1 MLKMDVSFKLILLS
15 LFFAQMA
22 IEMSA
27 GQNGPDDSEI
37 SNQLILS
44 IYVDDSGRALIN
56 GYVDDPESLAILSS
70 ESSSEYTYDNGSRE
84 LYALTGALTT
94 KSRNNWTIQFESTG
108 SYDEYLVMVYL
119 PENAR
124 LKGAKCSSG
133 IDHLVS
139 ASNESFIIECHGSG
153 ITDPAV
159 FIEYII
165 PLAKSPRADGN
176 DSGDGYAGYSY
187 RAIALFFLLAAGL
200 CLLALILRFRHAS
213 VKAADRTETGK
224 AIASPTAP
232 APDSSHLS
240 VPLKEN
246 NDPGWPPLL
255 RDEKIEAGASS
266 SNKNHVDAMEL
277 TREVSAVMDTLT
289 DREKSIMTILL
300 KRGGAMTQTDLRN
313 ELDMSKSSLSGI
325 LTSME
330 RRKIITKRGKGRTN
344 VIELSKE
351 FLNHRERS

>member
-1 MLKMDVSFKLILLS
+1 
-15 LFFAQMA
+15 
-22 IEMSA
+22 MSA

-37 SNQLILS
+37 SDQLILS
-44 IYVDDSGRALIN
+44 MYIDDSGRALIN
-56 GYVDDPESLAILSS
+56 GYVDDPESLAILRSG
-70 ESSSEYTYDNGSRE
+70 SSSEYTYDNGSRE

-94 KSRNNWTIQFESTG
+94 KSGNNWTIQFESTG
-108 SYDEYLVMVYL
+108 SYDEYLVMIYL
-119 PENAR
+119 PEDAR
-124 LKGAKCSSG
+124 LKGVKCSSG
-133 IDHLVS
+133 IDRLVS

-153 ITDPAV
+153 ITDPAI
-159 FIEYII
+159 FIEYLI

-176 DSGDGYAGYSY
+176 DFRDGYAGYSY

-200 CLLALILRFRHAS
+200 CLLALMLRSRNAS
-213 VKAADRTETGK
+213 VKAKDWTETGK

-240 VPLKEN
+240 VPLKDN
-246 NDPGWPPLL
+246 NDPGWPSLL
-255 RDEKIEAGASS
+255 RDEKMGPGASS
-266 SNKNHVDAMEL
+266 SNKDHVEAMEL
-277 TREVSAVMDTLT
+277 TGEVSALMDTLT
-289 DREKSIMTILL
+289 DREKSIMKILL
-300 KRGGAMTQTDLRN
+300 KRGGAMTQTDLRT